1 MCRHEEKI
9 TMSTK
14 VTMPFVAAIVAL
26 ASPALGV
33 GASNRDNEYASKSVQ
48 YCIPQFDELPAT
60 TRVYC

>member
-1 MCRHEEKI
+1 
-9 TMSTK
+9 MSTK
-14 VTMPFVAAIVAL
+14 VTMPFVAAIIAL

-33 GASNRDNEYASKSVQ
+33 GNSNRDNEYASKSVQ